1 MRVSG
6 DSPEVFKQSFPSL
19 QNLRIS
25 AQPAI
30 RFRIREFW
38 RPFFCLLFLSLFSAL
53 LFLSLFS
60 ALLFL
65 SLFEHSFL
73 TPFLSPPFPPI
84 PFLALFFNKKP
95 IFIL

>member
-1 MRVSG
+1 MRI
-6 DSPEVFKQSFPSL
+6 F
-19 QNLRIS
+19 

-38 RPFFCLLFLSLFSAL
+38 RPFPASFS
-53 LFLSLFS
+53 S
-60 ALLFL
+60 
-65 SLFEHSFL
+65 
-73 TPFLSPPFPPI
+73 PFLSTPFPPI

>member
-1 MRVSG
+1 MSASG
-6 DSPEVFKQSFPSL
+6 ASPEVYKQSFPSL

-38 RPFFCLLFLSLFSAL
+38 RPFFCLLFLSLFL
-53 LFLSLFS
+53 PPFS
-60 ALLFL
+60 P
-65 SLFEHSFL
+65 LFEYSFSS
-73 TPFLSPPFPPI
+73 PFLSTPFPPI

>member
-1 MRVSG
+1 MSAAG

-53 LFLSLFS
+53 LFLSLF
-60 ALLFL
+60 
-65 SLFEHSFL
+65 EHSFL

>member
-1 MRVSG
+1 MSG
-6 DSPEVFKQSFPSL
+6 DSSEVFKQSFPSL

-53 LFLSLFS
+53 LFLSLF
-60 ALLFL
+60 
-65 SLFEHSFL
+65 EHSFL
-73 TPFLSPPFPPI
+73 TPI

>member
-1 MRVSG
+1 MRASG

-38 RPFFCLLFLSLFSAL
+38 RPFFCLLFLSLFL
-53 LFLSLFS
+53 PPFS
-60 ALLFL
+60 P
-65 SLFEHSFL
+65 LFEYSFSS
-73 TPFLSPPFPPI
+73 PFLSTPFPPI

>member
-38 RPFFCLLFLSLFSAL
+38 RPFFCLLFLSLF
-53 LFLSLFS
+53 
-60 ALLFL
+60 
-65 SLFEHSFL
+65 EHSF
-73 TPFLSPPFPPI
+73 SSPI

>member
-1 MRVSG
+1 MSAAG

-53 LFLSLFS
+53 H
-60 ALLFL
+60 FL

-73 TPFLSPPFPPI
+73 TPFLNTPFPPI

>member
-1 MRVSG
+1 MSAAG

-19 QNLRIS
+19 QNLQIS

-38 RPFFCLLFLSLFSAL
+38 RPFSASFS
-53 LFLSLFS
+53 S
-60 ALLFL
+60 
-65 SLFEHSFL
+65 
-73 TPFLSPPFPPI
+73 PFLSTPFSPI

>member
-1 MRVSG
+1 MFRDHSRLFRFIDIMRASG

-38 RPFFCLLFLSLFSAL
+38 RPFFL
-53 LFLSLFS
+53 
-60 ALLFL
+60 
-65 SLFEHSFL
+65 
-73 TPFLSPPFPPI
+73 PPFPL
-84 PFLALFFNKKP
+84 PF
-95 IFIL
+95 

>member
-1 MRVSG
+1 MRASG
-6 DSPEVFKQSFPSL
+6 PVRKFLNRASPSL

-38 RPFFCLLFLSLFSAL
+38 RLFFCL

-73 TPFLSPPFPPI
+73 TPFLNTPFPPI

>member
-1 MRVSG
+1 MKASG

-38 RPFFCLLFLSLFSAL
+38 RPFSAPFS
-53 LFLSLFS
+53 S
-60 ALLFL
+60 
-65 SLFEHSFL
+65 
-73 TPFLSPPFPPI
+73 PFLSTPSSPI

>member
-1 MRVSG
+1 MRASG

-38 RPFFCLLFLSLFSAL
+38 RLFFCL

-73 TPFLSPPFPPI
+73 TPFLSTPFPPI